1 MTDTELKEYLELT
14 DPAEQQALYR
24 KAYEV
29 KLRRIGAKVSLR
41 GLIEISNI
49 CKNDCFYCGIRRSN
63 HRCRRY
69 RLTEEEILSVIERAT
84 VEMCMN
90 ESRAREKLA
99 RKAGAQLYDK
109 IARSYGVLTNA
120 YMLTSAELMSLIS
133 DVKLGVILN
142 ILPLKDTKT
151 LDKLL
156 VFCSAANLA
165 LQMGN
170 ASAGERDIVRAALVK
185 RTLEGGAQR

>member
-1 MTDTELKEYLELT
+1 MKNNDDANDAMMLGLGL
-14 DPAEQQALYR
+14 DNR
-24 KAYEV
+24 DGH
-29 KLRRIGAKVSLR
+29 RRITRGDNFCLVGGSEETHDRMTETAIKV
-41 GLIEISNI
+41 N
-49 CKNDCFYCGIRRSN
+49 
-63 HRCRRY
+63 
-69 RLTEEEILSVIERAT
+69 
-84 VEMCMN
+84 
-90 ESRAREKLA
+90 EKLA